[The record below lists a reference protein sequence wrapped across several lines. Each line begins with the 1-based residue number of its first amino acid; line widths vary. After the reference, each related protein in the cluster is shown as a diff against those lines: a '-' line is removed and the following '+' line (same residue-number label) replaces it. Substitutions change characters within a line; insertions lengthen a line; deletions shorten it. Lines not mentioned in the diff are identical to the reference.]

1 MRKFTF
7 LIIVCAFAFNLSA
20 QDIIA
25 AWRFTNAQLI
35 PDESIALNANR
46 FLGTEDDQARPT
58 FFKDGQQAGDTA
70 AVTIG
75 WDAGVGTKYWLVKF
89 KTEGYENIKVS
100 SKQFSEAVNGP
111 KDFVIQW
118 KTSGDFA
125 DLTTDT
131 IHVSNDWTTG
141 VITEE
146 AMPSDCNNMS
156 SNISVRWIMS
166 SDLSISNAAISA
178 TAESMIDDIVVI
190 GTAISTG
197 LTDYILVPEI
207 KVVPNP
213 SNEKLTVTNLYNVS
227 KVVVSDISG
236 KVVYTSENISNHEI
250 QIENLNQGLYFINC
264 YTKDK
269 QNKVVKAI
277 VQ

>member
-7 LIIVCAFAFNLSA
+7 LIIVCAFAVNLSA

-58 FFKDGQQAGDTA
+58 YFKDGQQAGDTA

-89 KTEGYENIKVS
+89 KTEGYENIKIS
-100 SKQFSEAVNGP
+100 SKQFSEAVDGP

-141 VITEE
+141 VITEQ

-156 SNISVRWIMS
+156 SNVSVRWIMS
-166 SDLSISNAAISA
+166 SDLSLSNAAISA

-197 LTDYILVPEI
+197 LTEYIYVPEI

-213 SNEKLTVTNLYNVS
+213 SYEKLTVTNLYNVS
-227 KVVVSDISG
+227 KVVVNDISG
-236 KVVYTSENISNHEI
+236 KVVYTSENISNYEI

-264 YTKDK
+264 YTNDN
-269 QNKVVKAI
+269 QNKVLKAI